1 MDNCNLRCSLFTF
14 ILPIIVVVSLYLAT
28 AGIVIGILVCFIAVG
43 LSYRHI
49 KKRKVIGEEEREVD
63 EEDMTGDFESM
74 KIVSK
79 QNVPSRGGFSNV
91 VIEVGEKSSATS
103 SNSPDIPMGTD
114 DSPREMAH
122 GMSTHTA
129 GNRLQSKPRKNRK
142 EEDDISSV
150 SSSDSDSS
158 DSDSSSDE
166 SEAIKPPKSSRK
178 KSKDVVMAMKARS
191 GNKGSKKHRRDDS
204 TAADSLAVV
213 AEATS
218 TNKRERLSKKQSES
232 RSNEAGNRARSQ
244 NGTHGNENLDK
255 ETLDENKAREMRACM
270 NDKSLS
276 RDEREHKLDEI
287 KARYSSKKLQEKAK
301 SANFNRSL
309 DHIEE
314 EKHSNGKSRRR
325 ITEEPQNKERPPI
338 SSSKSKRRT
347 VDGSSRD
354 VGHSP
359 GKSRRNLGDE
369 GKPPSGPSRRRITD
383 EPSGRKGENRHK
395 STTKR
400 KESQSSDSSDD
411 KAARN
416 SKRRSTGDSKREG
429 KHSSEKSRR
438 RTSDE
443 HAEEKKRERKG
454 KGSSSEKHDS
464 RKSSDKSNR
473 RMESSE
479 DEEPP
484 ERAPSRNRGSDR
496 KRDGE
501 RRNPEK
507 KRDFSEKK
515 HSSKTDSQRSK
526 SRR

>member
-1 MDNCNLRCSLFTF
+1 LFTF

-232 RSNEAGNRARSQ
+232 RSNEAGNNTNWMKSRQDTAAKSYKRKRKVQILTGVSTTLKKKNIQMERVEEESQ
-244 NGTHGNENLDK
+244 KNRKRKNDPPFHPA
-255 ETLDENKAREMRACM
+255 KAR
-270 NDKSLS
+270 
-276 RDEREHKLDEI
+276 DELLMGRLETSVI
-287 KARYSSKKLQEKAK
+287 RQG
-301 SANFNRSL
+301 R
-309 DHIEE
+309 
-314 EKHSNGKSRRR
+314 
-325 ITEEPQNKERPPI
+325 
-338 SSSKSKRRT
+338 
-347 VDGSSRD
+347 V
-354 VGHSP
+354 
-359 GKSRRNLGDE
+359 E
-369 GKPPSGPSRRRITD
+369 GILVM
-383 EPSGRKGENRHK
+383 
-395 STTKR
+395 
-400 KESQSSDSSDD
+400 
-411 KAARN
+411 
-416 SKRRSTGDSKREG
+416 
-429 KHSSEKSRR
+429 
-438 RTSDE
+438 
-443 HAEEKKRERKG
+443 
-454 KGSSSEKHDS
+454 KGSRLQGRVGVE
-464 RKSSDKSNR
+464 
-473 RMESSE
+473 
-479 DEEPP
+479 
-484 ERAPSRNRGSDR
+484 
-496 KRDGE
+496 
-501 RRNPEK
+501 
-507 KRDFSEKK
+507 
-515 HSSKTDSQRSK
+515 
-526 SRR
+526 